1 MKVLIR
7 STFQYTNNVLL
18 LFELQNLIK
27 NMKLLIRAL
36 AFFLFIGGTY
46 AQDELK
52 DWYHKDPSEGYMGV
66 SVDKA
71 YKELLKDKEG
81 EPVIVAIIDSGV
93 DIYHEDL
100 EGNIWTNPGE
110 IPNNNIDD
118 DGNGYVDDVHGW
130 NFIGGPDGKNV
141 GPDTYEVTRLYGKYR
156 YKYENA
162 NPILLNDK
170 DKREYL
176 QFQVYKKEVDKKRSQ
191 AEKVIQE
198 VEGVRATI
206 MASIDA
212 LRAKMDEDSL
222 SYSLDK
228 VGEVESTE
236 QFVLIGQ
243 KIVQDYGDPNEA
255 LDFEAIKADINED
268 IESDIKSQRE
278 KLEYAYNPDYDPRS
292 TIVMDDYANS
302 KETIYGNNDVK
313 GPDSFHGTHVAG
325 IVGAIKD
332 NDIGMNGV
340 ASNVRIMSVRT
351 VPDGDERDK
360 DVANAIRY
368 AVDNGASIIN
378 MSFGKGYAWDKDI
391 VDDAVKYAT
400 KKDVLLVH
408 AAGNSAQNNDETG
421 NFPNDKYRKASGFL
435 FWKKKKSKNW
445 LEVGAL
451 SPQPGENSVAGFS
464 NYGQDNVDIF
474 APGVKIYATL
484 PENKYDYLQGTS
496 MASPVVAGVAAVL
509 RSHFPTLKAEQVK
522 EILMKST
529 TPLDIKV
536 KKPGDSSGELVD
548 FNTLSVSGGVVN
560 LYNAVK
566 LAQNTKGKKKIKKAK
581 KGNA

>member
-1 MKVLIR
+1 
-7 STFQYTNNVLL
+7 
-18 LFELQNLIK
+18 
-27 NMKLLIRAL
+27 MKLIIRL
-36 AFFLFIGGTY
+36 FIFLLFIGTTT
-46 AQDELK
+46 AQEELK
-52 DWYHKDPSEGYMGV
+52 DWFHKDPSQGYMGV
-66 SVDKA
+66 SSDKA
-71 YKELLKDKEG
+71 YKELLKDKKN

-93 DIYHEDL
+93 DVYHEDL
-100 EGNIWTNPGE
+100 QDNIWTNADE

-118 DGNGYVDDVHGW
+118 DGNGYIDDVHGW

-141 GPDTYEVTRLYGKYR
+141 GPDTYEVTRLYGKYK

-170 DKREYL
+170 DKKEYI
-176 QFQVYKKEVDKKRSQ
+176 QFQVYKKEVDKNRSQ
-191 AEKVIQE
+191 AESIVEE
-198 VEGVRATI
+198 VEGIRTTI
-206 MASIDA
+206 LASFEA
-212 LRAKMDEDSL
+212 LEFKLNIDSL
-222 SYSLDK
+222 DHTLENIENLLSDDQL
-228 VGEVESTE
+228 V
-236 QFVLIGQ
+236 QIGQ
-243 KIVQDYGDPNEA
+243 QVVKDYGDTEEPFSF
-255 LDFEAIKADINED
+255 DAIIKTINEGVDHD
-268 IESDIKSQRE
+268 IRNSRN
-278 KLEYAYNPDYDPRS
+278 KLDYAYNPDYDPRS
-292 TIVMDDYANS
+292 TIIKDDYSNS
-302 KETIYGNNDVK
+302 EETIYGNNDVK

-325 IVGAIKD
+325 IVGAVQN

-391 VDDAVKYAT
+391 VDEAVKYAT

-408 AAGNSAQNNDETG
+408 AAGNSAQDNDVTG
-421 NFPNDKYRKASGFL
+421 NFPNDKYKKASGFL

-451 SPQPGENSVAGFS
+451 SPQPGENAVAPFS

-474 APGVKIYATL
+474 APGVKIYATI
-484 PENKYDYLQGTS
+484 PENKYAFLQGTS

-509 RSHFPTLKAEQVK
+509 RSYFPTLKAEQIK
-522 EILMKST
+522 EIIMKSS
-529 TPLDIKV
+529 TPLDMKV
-536 KKPGDSSGELVD
+536 KKPGDSNGELVD
-548 FNTLSVSGGVVN
+548 FRTLSVQGGVIN

-566 LAQNTKGKKKIKKAK
+566 LAQVTKGKKKIKKPK